1 MANIRKTFNFR
12 NGVQVDED
20 NLIVNSLGLVGIGTS
35 VPTETLDVRGTAK
48 IVGLATVTE
57 LGATTATIGVAT
69 IRNLTAGGNISI
81 NSGVITAISGVVTYY
96 GDGAGLINIPTSQWV
111 DVDSGLG
118 YTSIYAAGFVGVT
131 TNFPYF
137 PFQVGG
143 TGTLATFNNG
153 VGIGS
158 EGNILATGIVT
169 AGSFIGN
176 GSNLTNLNANNIASG
191 TINTNRLPVLPN
203 DKLPSNISV
212 SGIIT
217 AGSGFVG
224 NVTGNLTGTA
234 DTALNVV
241 SSARLSIDDITTNTS
256 AVGIATVNT
265 RLYSA
270 GSIGI
275 QTNNPQSDLHITKT
289 GISSIQL
296 TGTTES
302 IITLGRSIAQTQNTG
317 GIRFGNTNGLFPY
330 SNGSSFDVINYDAG
344 NLNYYLHYGNPT
356 GINTGA
362 FRWIYGKDPTNP
374 LMSLTYDGK
383 LGIGVTNPSNTLEV
397 NGIGTF
403 TSSLFVG
410 SSLDVAGTLT
420 AGSLSITSINAD
432 MTGDLTGNVN
442 ATSGISTFNNIT
454 VSTAT
459 TTGVLRVNA
468 PTNVDS
474 IYTIQAN
481 SGGNAFVVSASG
493 VGIKTSILRYP
504 EVDLDCTNASI
515 STKAVGVGTTS
526 FTSAVDFSAAGKGIT
541 VVVSGTPYPDAGCF
555 MVVPKVTS
563 AGRALIVAPTDG
575 AIIYNT
581 STSKF
586 EGYVGSSW
594 VDLGASSGI
603 GAVVDDTSPQLGGNL
618 TLNGKNITGTGNIN
632 VTGSGSITN
641 LNVSG
646 ISTFA
651 GITTVTGNT
660 LFAKQI
666 NSVGVVTASSFIRQG
681 GTSSQ
686 FLKADGSVD
695 SNTYLTSYTE
705 TSTLDNVTSRGNTTT
720 NGISVGVATVTEL
733 KVGTGITANSGIVT
747 AINGFHSGIG
757 TAVQITTVGDQLIFT
772 VPGVGSTSFTLY

>member
-57 LGATTATIGVAT
+57 LGAITATIGVAT

-81 NSGVITAISGVVTYY
+81 NSGVITAISGVATFY
-96 GDGAGLINIPTSQWV
+96 GDGSGLINIPTSQWI
-111 DVDSGLG
+111 DVNTGLG
-118 YTSIYAAGFVGVT
+118 ITSIYAAGFVGVT

-169 AGSFIGN
+169 AGSFIGD

-191 TINTNRLPVLPN
+191 TISTNRLPVLPN

-217 AGSGFVG
+217 AASGFVG

-234 DTALNVV
+234 DTALDVV

-256 AVGIATVNT
+256 TVGIATVNT

-275 QTNNPQSDLHITKT
+275 QTNSPQSDLHITKT

-302 IITLGRSIAQTQNTG
+302 IITLGRSIDQTQNTG

-330 SNGSSFDVINYDAG
+330 SNGASFDVINYDTG

-362 FRWIYGKDPTNP
+362 FRWIYGKDATNP

-383 LGIGVTNPSNTLEV
+383 LGIGKTNPTQGLDV
-397 NGIGTF
+397 
-403 TSSLFVG
+403 VG
-410 SSLDVAGTLT
+410 SGEFTGSVTIGGNLDIVGTLT
-420 AGSLSITSINAD
+420 IGTLSVSSISAD
-432 MTGDLTGNVN
+432 VTGNLTGNVN
-442 ATSGISTFNNIT
+442 SSGVSTFFNI
-454 VSTAT
+454 VGVNSITA
-459 TTGVLRVNA
+459 N
-468 PTNVDS
+468 
-474 IYTIQAN
+474 
-481 SGGNAFVVSASG
+481 
-493 VGIKTSILRYP
+493 
-504 EVDLDCTNASI
+504 EVYSFSASI
-515 STKAVGVGTTS
+515 SNLSSNIIDANSVESSSVGIGTTFS
-526 FTSAVDFSAAGKGIT
+526 GLRSAVDFADAGKDVFGG
-541 VVVSGTPYPDAGCF
+541 VGAF
-555 MVVPKVTS
+555 MIIPRLTTTQ
-563 AGRALIVAPTDG
+563 RASLTAQDG
-575 AIIYNT
+575 GIIYNT

-586 EGYVGSSW
+586 EGYVSGSW

-603 GAVVDDTSPQLGGNL
+603 GAVVDDTTPQLGGNL
-618 TLNGKNITGTGNIN
+618 DLNGKTINGTGNIDI
-632 VTGSGSITN
+632 TGI
-641 LNVSG
+641 
-646 ISTFA
+646 
-651 GITTVTGNT
+651 
-660 LFAKQI
+660 
-666 NSVGVVTASSFIRQG
+666 
-681 GTSSQ
+681 
-686 FLKADGSVD
+686 
-695 SNTYLTSYTE
+695 
-705 TSTLDNVTSRGNTTT
+705 
-720 NGISVGVATVTEL
+720 ATVTEL
-733 KVGTGITANSGIVT
+733 KVGTGVTINAGIITAT
-747 AINGFHSGIG
+747 NGFHSGIG